1 VISASSGPF
10 KKEMFMQPLEL
21 IKRMKSKNPPTLV
34 DVRTIFEF
42 RKGHIPGAVH
52 APTWKILL
60 RMTEIP
66 SDKSAELV
74 VTCELG
80 PRARIAK
87 GLLNAFGYR
96 NVVLL
101 EGQMAGWRKAG
112 HPQAQ

>member
-1 VISASSGPF
+1 
-10 KKEMFMQPLEL
+10 MQTLEL
-21 IKRMKSKNPPTLV
+21 AERIKSKRPPTVV
-34 DVRTIFEF
+34 DVRTVFEF
-42 RKGHIPGAVH
+42 RKGHIPGAIH

-60 RMTEIP
+60 RLAQIP

-74 VTCELG
+74 ITCELG

-101 EGQMAGWRKAG
+101 VGQMAGWRQAG
-112 HPQAQ
+112 HPQVK